1 MIAALL
7 PHEIHLSVMMVAA
20 APHLPGK
27 ESAVH
32 LRTVENIN
40 RRHSRR
46 FEAHRSASVR
56 KSGLICD
63 VEMLAEKTIDQCAFL
78 FIVRHKSLRVQ
89 EARAPPPE

>member
-46 FEAHRSASVR
+46 FEAHRAASVR

-63 VEMLAEKTIDQCAFL
+63 VEMLAEKAINQCAFL
-78 FIVRHKSLRVQ
+78 FIVCHKSLRFMKVYM
-89 EARAPPPE
+89 PP